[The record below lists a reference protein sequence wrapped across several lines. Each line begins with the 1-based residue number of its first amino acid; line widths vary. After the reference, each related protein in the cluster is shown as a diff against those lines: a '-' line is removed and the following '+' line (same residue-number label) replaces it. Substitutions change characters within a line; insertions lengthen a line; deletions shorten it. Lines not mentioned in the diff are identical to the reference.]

1 MAQYKIVESVVQG
14 KRVFQIKKKIIFFW
28 KTVSVLY
35 KSEIEEFPIIWTDY
49 FSSREQAEFYLNEVK
64 SDGS

>member
-1 MAQYKIVESVVQG
+1 MTQYKIVESKVQG
-14 KRVFQIKKKIIFFW
+14 KQVFQIKKKVLFFW

-49 FSSREQAEFYLNEVK
+49 FSSYEQAEFYLNEVK
-64 SDGS
+64 QNG

>member
-1 MAQYKIVESVVQG
+1 MAQYKIVESKVQG
-14 KRVFQIKKKIIFFW
+14 KQVFQIKKKVLFFW

-49 FSSREQAEFYLNEVK
+49 FSSYEQAEFYLNEVK
-64 SDGS
+64 QNG